1 MLFIFSVRIPENFV
15 QNVLR
20 TPIIVREICFE
31 EREENFERNL
41 SKIRKLLLYRFLMA
55 KITSLNMNEMLDSCL
70 SYAAY
75 TLTPKFLNKV

>member
-41 SKIRKLLLYRFLMA
+41 SKIRKLLLYRF
-55 KITSLNMNEMLDSCL
+55 
-70 SYAAY
+70 
-75 TLTPKFLNKV
+75 